1 MEKTLKQRYEEIAE
15 EYRKALIKQFYPDG
29 EMLCDDSYW
38 VGDEIGG
45 VLEIGDYYISYDDVR
60 YIIDNNIDFT
70 TWDDWYDYTTRIGC
84 IRSDIPVPN
93 LKNWCAGCPRFDEE
107 QIKEMEAAARRVEIA
122 TMEFEKTVERYAKGG
137 F

>member
-1 MEKTLKQRYEEIAE
+1 MEEKTLKQIFEGVAEAYCKRFNTAFFLGEETH
-15 EYRKALIKQFYPDG
+15 R
-29 EMLCDDSYW
+29 W

-45 VLEIGDYYISYDDVR
+45 VLEIGDYCLNYDDVR

-70 TWDDWYDYTTRIGC
+70 TWGDWYDYTTRIGC